1 MEEKD
6 FEPQYPAEFY
16 TSRPNPT
23 ALLSPLYDSTFKN
36 MFTQETEDSN
46 LALQSFISA
55 VLGRSVNNIKLK
67 PNELPK
73 ESTEQKGM
81 SFDVTVEFD
90 DGELSDIEI
99 QAFKQEYDFG
109 IRSEI
114 QAARLLNQNSKKGDN
129 WDSPKVYQISI
140 LNFHYRKDDNKEL
153 TCYTMKDESG
163 IELSNR
169 LNIIFI
175 DLKTIRKKFGTPVD
189 KLTAVEKWGL
199 FFSFV
204 DKEKNKDYISE
215 LVRSEKGI
223 MAAENIVRY
232 MSEADA
238 NWFTQN
244 SRYIYERDRNT
255 LIHNAEKRGK
265 AEGLA
270 EGKAEGLVE
279 GRKQAVEEMARSFYG
294 NGVSVEMIARSL
306 GMSEAQ
312 VLEIVGAPGD
322 LKE

>member
-140 LNFHYRKDDNKEL
+140 LNFHYRKDDNKEMAWYTGDCSLAMLMMTNML
-153 TCYTMKDESG
+153 TISASLSG
-163 IELSNR
+163 VKKGLW
-169 LNIIFI
+169 LQ
-175 DLKTIRKKFGTPVD
+175 KT
-189 KLTAVEKWGL
+189 
-199 FFSFV
+199 
-204 DKEKNKDYISE
+204 
-215 LVRSEKGI
+215 
-223 MAAENIVRY
+223 
-232 MSEADA
+232 
-238 NWFTQN
+238 
-244 SRYIYERDRNT
+244 
-255 LIHNAEKRGK
+255 
-265 AEGLA
+265 
-270 EGKAEGLVE
+270 
-279 GRKQAVEEMARSFYG
+279 
-294 NGVSVEMIARSL
+294 
-306 GMSEAQ
+306 
-312 VLEIVGAPGD
+312 
-322 LKE
+322 